1 MEFSASLRCIIL
13 LLLLLLFVFF
23 RSKCAFSLLPYH
35 NNLLV
40 HVSLHIRIANHL
52 VTDSCC
58 RGGIVHS
65 RRGCC
70 CFYHRCYYRYFLRTL
85 AGVASTLPRVQLCA
99 KHLWSSLAV
108 LVASFSRS
116 QFCAALRFPFVLS
129 QSSDVTSSRR
139 FLRCAIFSP
148 PLQSQSTDS
157 SKHHTIASL
166 RL

>member
-35 NNLLV
+35 KNLLV

-65 RRGCC
+65 RRGCSRALLVGLK
-70 CFYHRCYYRYFLRTL
+70 FK
-85 AGVASTLPRVQLCA
+85 A
-99 KHLWSSLAV
+99 LAV
-108 LVASFSRS
+108 SCKYFK
-116 QFCAALRFPFVLS
+116 
-129 QSSDVTSSRR
+129 QS
-139 FLRCAIFSP
+139 
-148 PLQSQSTDS
+148 
-157 SKHHTIASL
+157 K
-166 RL
+166 